1 MRYLIKLCLA
11 EFSLSNKNCT
21 ESHRGVH
28 GTYADNAIMEKM
40 QLKIL

>member
-1 MRYLIKLCLA
+1 MLCLITLCLA

-21 ESHRGVH
+21 ESHRGAH

-40 QLKIL
+40 QLKVL